1 MPLSPKSLS
10 PGLKP
15 LPIVVENAER
25 LREILSRLD
34 QMTADIGTV
43 RVGNSVAAKYDEI
56 VQRAALVRQREAL
69 DAVVTLCETGHSA
82 FAVCLLR
89 PAYEELLWL
98 EYLAKHK
105 DVANDLLIKAVKHGI
120 AESLE
125 AQTDFIGRAAMQ
137 ELGFSMR
144 FVKVRLAADGAVVK
158 ALRELG
164 AKLGW
169 RQGADSP
176 SVAYLAK
183 QVGREKEYP
192 YLYRATSRFVHFSP
206 HELVRRA
213 WGDPNEV
220 KIGSSKFVGYWSA
233 FALHWGLRIYVETF
247 AACADLANF
256 HGAGPNTHEE
266 LLALIEAYVP
276 PVPIITREEL
286 EWPWSE
292 AN

>member
-1 MPLSPKSLS
+1 M
-10 PGLKP
+10 
-15 LPIVVENAER
+15 VVDNADR

-34 QMTADIGTV
+34 QITGELGTV
-43 RVGNSVAAKYDEI
+43 HVGNSVKAKYYGL

-105 DVANDLLIKAVKHGI
+105 EVANDLLVQMCQHGI
-120 AESLE
+120 AESLG
-125 AQTDFIGRAAMQ
+125 AQSDFIGRAAMQ

-144 FVKVRLAADGAVVK
+144 YVKVRCAADGAVVK
-158 ALRELG
+158 SLRDLG

-176 SVAYLAK
+176 SIAYLAR

-192 YLYRATSRFVHFSP
+192 YLYHATSRFVHFSP

-213 WGDPNEV
+213 WGNPREV
-220 KIGSSKFVGYWSA
+220 KIGSGHFVGYWSA
-233 FALHWGLRIYVETF
+233 FALHWGLRIYVHSLI
-247 AACADLANF
+247 ACGDLATLDSAEEEVSN
-256 HGAGPNTHEE
+256 E
-266 LLALIEAYVP
+266 LLALLKSYVP
-276 PVPIITREEL
+276 PVPIITKEEL
-286 EWPWSE
+286 EWPWS
-292 AN
+292 